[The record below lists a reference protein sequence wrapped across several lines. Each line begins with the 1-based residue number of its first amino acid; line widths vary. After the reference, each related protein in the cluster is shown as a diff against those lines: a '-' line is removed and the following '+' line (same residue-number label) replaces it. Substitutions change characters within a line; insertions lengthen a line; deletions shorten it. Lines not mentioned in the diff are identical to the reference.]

1 MNQQPI
7 KLFIKTLTLMK
18 LINIHPTVMQ
28 RLVQLML
35 TMRKMRLFQ
44 ISNLSQ
50 TSGTHKTMDL
60 KVKWYQNKNVRSTN
74 LVPQH
79 LNTPLQAFEL
89 VLKRDFIELILVV
102 VNTNA
107 KSERFYRRFPQSF
120 QIMGFQGL

>member
-1 MNQQPI
+1 
-7 KLFIKTLTLMK
+7 
-18 LINIHPTVMQ
+18 
-28 RLVQLML
+28 
-35 TMRKMRLFQ
+35 
-44 ISNLSQ
+44 
-50 TSGTHKTMDL
+50 MDL
-60 KVKWYQNKNVRSTN
+60 KVKWYQNKNFRSTN

-79 LNTPLQAFEL
+79 PNTPLQAFEL